1 MRKRKSLCWV
11 RGVKIKLRM
20 KKFRIRKK
28 TVRVKR
34 VGKVQKTNKKI
45 KRVNFQVKAR
55 LMNMEVKR
63 EERMTLTEA
72 LAS

>member
-1 MRKRKSLCWV
+1 
-11 RGVKIKLRM
+11 M

-45 KRVNFQVKAR
+45 ILVNFQVKAR